1 MVVHIDERFEYARK
15 LKETMT
21 ELRLAGE
28 KLGKLELSKTQAIQN
43 EDYGKAKKKKTQMEE
58 YRAQVLMENR
68 VDELLEKTGVSRV
81 RCNVHE
87 YIFFI
92 ISIILKCA

>member
-1 MVVHIDERFEYARK
+1 
-15 LKETMT
+15 MT
-21 ELRLAGE
+21 ELRSAGE

-68 VDELLEKTGVSRV
+68 VDDLLEKDGVSRTA
-81 RCNVHE
+81 CFE
-87 YIFFI
+87 FEECFLKKLLI
-92 ISIILKCA
+92 ITTNRATN

>member
-1 MVVHIDERFEYARK
+1 
-15 LKETMT
+15 MT

-58 YRAQVLMENR
+58 YRAQVLIEQQ
-68 VDELLEKTGVSRV
+68 VDNLLEKNGVSCI
-81 RCNVHE
+81 RCDD
-87 YIFFI
+87 IFTI
-92 ISIILKCA
+92 NSSIKTLLKLK